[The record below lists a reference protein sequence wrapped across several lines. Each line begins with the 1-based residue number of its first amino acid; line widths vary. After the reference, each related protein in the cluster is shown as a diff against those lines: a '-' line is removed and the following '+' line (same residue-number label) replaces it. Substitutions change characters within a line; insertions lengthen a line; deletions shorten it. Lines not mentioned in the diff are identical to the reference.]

1 MGRNFFTVL
10 ITVGF
15 AVCCVSCYDKEDAA
29 AKPESESTSYE
40 IVNNDSGTAYG
51 PFEFTDGAKIT
62 MGKHSFTVAMI
73 EEERSNGDSGFEGD
87 GAPLQ
92 ATGTGASLIGTW
104 ECDVEETM
112 KALGLSGTDQDAT
125 SQAMVRRQFSQLQYV
140 IMEDTI
146 TARGLLQEGEH
157 ELRYEVKS
165 AQGDVVIITLLD
177 QNEDTT
183 ILVHSRD
190 YIQFEVPPISFR
202 RQGTSGAE

>member
-1 MGRNFFTVL
+1 MTPTRCEF
-10 ITVGF
+10 IKVGIC
-15 AVCCVSCYDKEDAA
+15 ASCYAA
-29 AKPESESTSYE
+29 
-40 IVNNDSGTAYG
+40 
-51 PFEFTDGAKIT
+51 FF
-62 MGKHSFTVAMI
+62 
-73 EEERSNGDSGFEGD
+73 
-87 GAPLQ
+87 
-92 ATGTGASLIGTW
+92 
-104 ECDVEETM
+104 C
-112 KALGLSGTDQDAT
+112 
-125 SQAMVRRQFSQLQYV
+125 SQLQYV
-140 IMEDTI
+140 ITEDTI